1 MNSPRIVVG
10 YDGSLEAREAVDWA
24 AAEAARTAT
33 PLEIAYAYQLTWQ
46 AAQYNGA
53 VAQLITEATGNAERV
68 MTEIL
73 DHVRRTRPGITV
85 TGTAVHGAPAPALL
99 DLARDAGLVVVG
111 NRGGGGLTN
120 LLLGSVSQQ
129 VATHAATPVAV
140 VRGRSHAA
148 DGPVVV
154 GLDGSAATGT
164 ALAAAFD
171 AAAARGTEVIAI
183 RAYTPPSPMAVPP
196 SAVEAHEREALE
208 ASLRGWRDKYP
219 AVKVEAL
226 LAAGRAARVLTGV
239 SHTAQLVVVG
249 SRGHGGFTGLLLGS
263 VGLHLMHHAECPV
276 LIVHPRKTA

>member
-33 PLEIAYAYQLTWQ
+33 SLEIAYAYQLTWQ

-53 VAQLITEATGNAERV
+53 VAQLVAEATGRAERV
-68 MTEIL
+68 MGEIL
-73 DHVRRTRPGITV
+73 DHVRRAHPGIDIS
-85 TGTAVHGAPAPALL
+85 GTAVHGAPAPALL
-99 DLARDAGLVVVG
+99 DLAHDASLVVVG

-140 VRGRSHAA
+140 VRGRSDAT
-148 DGPVVV
+148 DGPIVV
-154 GLDGSAATGT
+154 GVDGSPSTDA
-164 ALAAAFD
+164 ALAAAFE
-171 AAAARGTEVIAI
+171 AAVARGADVVAI
-183 RAYTPPSPMAVPP
+183 RAYTPPSPMAVPRT
-196 SAVEAHEREALE
+196 AVEAHEREALE
-208 ASLRGWRDKYP
+208 ASLRGWREKYSG
-219 AVKVEAL
+219 VKVEAL

-249 SRGHGGFTGLLLGS
+249 SRGHGGFAGLLLGS
-263 VGLHLMHHAECPV
+263 VGQHLMHHAECPV
-276 LIVHPRKTA
+276 LIVHPHTTT